1 MWRLSPFLVL
11 MGQSSAGI
19 LFFTPI
25 CSLVT
30 GFFSAKADTT
40 TNSNKHTNLILC
52 KNEFTQRFPHKFAK
66 WKHQTFSRQH
76 QQAPKPCVVQSQSR
90 VKIPTQSQDKDD
102 RWSHF
107 SLHIKQI
114 LPLLQRGKGQDPA
127 AATCLFSIIPTNTFF
142 WDPACSAL
150 LFQGWT
156 DCCTCRLSG

>member
-40 TNSNKHTNLILC
+40 TNSNKHTDLILC

-90 VKIPTQSQDKDD
+90 VKIPIQSKSKDD
-102 RWSHF
+102 RWSQVATRNLVSISNRFCHCF
-107 SLHIKQI
+107 KEKKDKNQ
-114 LPLLQRGKGQDPA
+114 PA
-127 AATCLFSIIPTNTFF
+127 ATFLFSIIPTNTFF

-150 LFQGWT
+150 LFQG
-156 DCCTCRLSG
+156 

>member
-52 KNEFTQRFPHKFAK
+52 KNEFTQGFAHKFAK

-76 QQAPKPCVVQSQSR
+76 QQAPKPCVIQSPSR
-90 VKIPTQSQDKDD
+90 VKISIQSQSKDD
-102 RWSHF
+102 QWSHF

-114 LPLLQRGKGQDPA
+114 LPLLTRPNWARKVRELI
-127 AATCLFSIIPTNTFF
+127 LFNV
-142 WDPACSAL
+142 L
-150 LFQGWT
+150 
-156 DCCTCRLSG
+156 CTVEEVA